1 MGVRYCLFAVITFLT
16 MNKKTKKTMSDDLKM
31 MCEYLPKS
39 IEFKTKSERL
49 VCAVM
54 MFYANRNKSK
64 GFEFSIPISEIA
76 KITCVGRTTVSNAV
90 NKLVDDG
97 VFDIVCKG
105 NSLSKKATLY
115 RLNRTVKRN
124 SRVVDSQD
132 VTSKTEVFG
141 IDDVDSVEEMN
152 SNRTVKRS
160 SRVVDSQDVTSKTE
174 LFGETDGVEQKVNAN
189 YNYNFNYRINDNKRY
204 DSKTIN
210 DNKEKRSDTINVN
223 NESFERLL
231 NVLDRLVV
239 SVETMNS
246 NIVELKTIL
255 SQQGRSLDC
264 LISGVENINNRTA
277 YSDNKTISTPEKVYD
292 IDSARSPVSQIEDK
306 NSSTYATTSSTTTET
321 DGTVTP
327 RSSFDI
333 ISSSPV
339 ATGIDIQQ
347 QPPFISSTGVDIDDI
362 NDAKASLHSSRGSS
376 TQDRITS
383 LWVEIERGSDFESAY
398 SELQGMF
405 NAKVVTQR
413 QWELTQR
420 KYEKRKSSRSLDQNQ
435 KKKKEKKVETANSTL
450 SYFPDD
456 KMKFFNE
463 AILLPYNACKTAL
476 DKERNEGK
484 AFDDEQYIKAFN
496 IYAQNWYDLSNDT
509 DQYGDKY
516 GDYDYLKRKEW
527 LNPFTDK
534 CDATT
539 RAICERY
546 QTLQA
551 KRQEVVNA

>member
-1 MGVRYCLFAVITFLT
+1 
-16 MNKKTKKTMSDDLKM
+16 MSDDLKM

-39 IEFKTKSERL
+39 MKFKTKSERL

-64 GFEFSIPISEIA
+64 GFEFSIPIAEIA
-76 KITCVGRTTVSNAV
+76 KITCIGKTTVSNAV

-97 VFDIVCKG
+97 IFNIVCKG
-105 NSLSKKATLY
+105 NSVSKKATLY
-115 RLNRTVKRN
+115 RLNGTVKPN
-124 SRVVDSQD
+124 SRVVDSQGFTD
-132 VTSKTEVFG
+132 N
-141 IDDVDSVEEMN
+141 I
-152 SNRTVKRS
+152 
-160 SRVVDSQDVTSKTE
+160 E
-174 LFGETDGVEQKVNAN
+174 LFGETDGLEQKVVAN
-189 YNYNFNYRINDNKRY
+189 YNYNNNYKKNDNKRY
-204 DSKTIN
+204 DFKTIN

-246 NIVELKTIL
+246 NITELKTIL

-264 LISGVENINNRTA
+264 LISRVENINNRTA

-306 NSSTYATTSSTTTET
+306 NSSTYATTET

-339 ATGIDIQQ
+339 ATGIDIQQQQ

-435 KKKKEKKVETANSTL
+435 KKVETVNSTL

-484 AFDDEQYIKAFN
+484 AFDEKQYADAFYT
-496 IYAQNWYDLSNDT
+496 YAHNFRELLNEK
-509 DQYGDKY
+509 DQYNNKY
-516 GDYDYLKRKEW
+516 GDYDYLKRKVY
-527 LNPFTDK
+527 LNPFMDR

-539 RAICERY
+539 REICERY
-546 QTLQA
+546 KSIQA
-551 KRQEVVNA
+551 KEQGAVNA

>member
-1 MGVRYCLFAVITFLT
+1 MK
-16 MNKKTKKTMSDDLKM
+16 NKSKKAMSDDLKM

-39 IEFKTKSERL
+39 MKFKTKSERL

-64 GFEFSIPISEIA
+64 GFEFSIPIAEIA
-76 KITCVGRTTVSNAV
+76 KITCIGKTTVSNAV

-97 VFDIVCKG
+97 VFNIVCKG
-105 NSLSKKATLY
+105 NSVSKKATLY
-115 RLNRTVKRN
+115 RLNGTVKPN
-124 SRVVDSQD
+124 SRVVDSQGFTD
-132 VTSKTEVFG
+132 N
-141 IDDVDSVEEMN
+141 I
-152 SNRTVKRS
+152 
-160 SRVVDSQDVTSKTE
+160 E
-174 LFGETDGVEQKVNAN
+174 LFGETDGLEQKVVAN
-189 YNYNFNYRINDNKRY
+189 YNYNNNYKKNDNKRY

-264 LISGVENINNRTA
+264 LISRVENINNRTA

-405 NAKVVTQR
+405 NAKVVTPR

-435 KKKKEKKVETANSTL
+435 KKKKEKKVETQNHTL
-450 SYFPDD
+450 SYFPEEQRLL
-456 KMKFFNE
+456 FNDVV
-463 AILLPYNACKTAL
+463 LKNYNACKTAL
-476 DKERNEGK
+476 DQEKNEGK

-496 IYAQNWYDLSNDT
+496 IYAQNFDELSKDT
-509 DQYGDKY
+509 DQYGNKY
-516 GDYDYLKRKEW
+516 GDYDYLKRKVYM
-527 LNPFTDK
+527 NPFVNR

-539 RAICERY
+539 REICERY
-546 QTLQA
+546 QSIQA
-551 KRQEVVNA
+551 KIQEVANV